1 MTNDG
6 EAVLWLSDGQSL
18 KIETRCWPLWSNELD
33 QLTANI
39 VQHLWQHGS
48 LQEESLVMRTPETM

>member
-18 KIETRCWPLWSNELD
+18 KTETRCWPLWSNELD

-39 VQHLWQHGS
+39 VQHPWQHGF
-48 LQEESLVMRTPETM
+48 LQEESLVMRTPGTI